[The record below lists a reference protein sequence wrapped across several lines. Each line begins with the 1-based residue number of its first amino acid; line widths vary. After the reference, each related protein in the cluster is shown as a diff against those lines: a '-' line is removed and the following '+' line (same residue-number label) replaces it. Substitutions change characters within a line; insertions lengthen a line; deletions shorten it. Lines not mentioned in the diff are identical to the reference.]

1 MDVRAMEFPPDCFD
15 AIIDKAT
22 LDCVFASRDAET
34 DVPRAIQGIYTCLKP
49 GGVYFCVS
57 NAAPDRRF
65 PFLKLASFHWTI
77 DVLELSNLQYLL
89 FNPQG
94 SQRSMFLLKWRRM
107 RFTSFMSVPNLSKV
121 KKLSL
126 IHI

>member
-77 DVLELSNLQYLL
+77 DVLELRKPKIDVLTEVEENEVY
-89 FNPQG
+89 
-94 SQRSMFLLKWRRM
+94 FLYVCTK
-107 RFTSFMSVPNLSKV
+107 S
-121 KKLSL
+121 
-126 IHI
+126 I